1 MLEASKPN
9 NKLKQRRVG
18 QRLRGNCTFKDT
30 ERISICDG
38 GASDHVEV
46 TNEENSRGAPN
57 TISWW
62 HEVVCGVVVTP
73 LLYKAQLCG
82 QIRGGHG
89 LGWVLVQFLHKKQRV
104 TPSTKCHGTMP
115 VSL

>member
-38 GASDHVEV
+38 GASDNVEV
-46 TNEENSRGAPN
+46 ANQDNSRTRGAPI

-62 HEVVCGVVVTP
+62 WHDVV
-73 LLYKAQLCG
+73 
-82 QIRGGHG
+82 
-89 LGWVLVQFLHKKQRV
+89 
-104 TPSTKCHGTMP
+104 
-115 VSL
+115 